1 MRRTTLLFMILLLG
15 AAVPLVA
22 QSPQG
27 ESLGDL
33 ARQLRAQHDKDS
45 KKAAKVFTND
55 NMPPP
60 KPWEAVNSQPAPPAP
75 PAEPSTPAAT
85 TAKPA
90 APPPSETT
98 SSKPPES
105 PEDKAKTRDYWQEKF
120 IAARQEAA
128 HAKELQQLAEDE
140 LSLLQIQEA
149 REIDP
154 TLKADLTAKVQAKQS
169 EVDSSRATTDAAQK
183 ALDDLDKAFKD
194 SGAPDD
200 WSQTEETPKES

>member
-1 MRRTTLLFMILLLG
+1 MRKTTLLFMILLLS
-15 AAVPLVA
+15 AALPLVA

-45 KKAAKVFTND
+45 KKAAKLFTND
-55 NMPPP
+55 NLPAP
-60 KPWEAVNSQPAPPAP
+60 KPWEAVNSGPAQPAPA
-75 PAEPSTPAAT
+75 AQPSTPAPT

-90 APPPSETT
+90 TPPPSEET
-98 SSKPPES
+98 SNKKPES
-105 PEDKAKTRDYWQEKF
+105 PEDKAHSRDYWQGKF
-120 IAARQEAA
+120 KAVRADVA

-149 REIDP
+149 REIDVN
-154 TLKADLTAKVQAKQS
+154 LKADLTTKVQAKQS
-169 EVDSSRATTDAAQK
+169 EVDLDRTTTEAAQK
-183 ALDDLDKAFKD
+183 ILDDLEKEFKE

-200 WSQTEETPKES
+200 WSQTDQAQ